1 MNKTLLAAL
10 IALPVAANAA
20 FLVDDAPADAPVVEQ
35 AKTKTPAPAQVVP
48 EAPVLKADVAKQPEP
63 VMEQKIVVEK
73 DAGSLG
79 PAKQDRHL
87 SQTGAILYL
96 NQGEFAPPFAQGL
109 GRDIPLGLAITQI
122 LQNPDWVVQAESMVN
137 MRKAVSWKGG
147 VPWTDALDD
156 VLTQVGYSAE
166 VDFAAK
172 RVKLV
177 AKGTPVDVKVWELDP
192 ADGSL
197 KKSLEKWVKLAGWQL
212 VWDADY
218 DFPVSMYAR
227 IEGSLEDALYAVSA
241 SIRGSEAPLKI
252 TLFEGNR
259 VVRVAPADGGKRR

>member
-1 MNKTLLAAL
+1 MGVNVSMNKTLLAAL
-10 IALPVAANAA
+10 IAVPVAANAA
-20 FLVDDAPADAPVVEQ
+20 FIVDDAPADVVPVVEQ
-35 AKTKTPAPAQVVP
+35 KIESPKAPAAP
-48 EAPVLKADVAKQPEP
+48 EISPPKAEIPVLENKVS
-63 VMEQKIVVEK
+63 VEK
-73 DAGSLG
+73 TDASLG
-79 PAKQDRHL
+79 PVKQDRHL

-96 NQGEFAPPFAQGL
+96 NQGSFAPPFAQGL

-122 LQNPDWVVQAESMVN
+122 LQNPEWVVQAESMVN

-177 AKGTPVDVKVWELDP
+177 AKGTPVEVNVWELDP

-197 KKSLEKWVKLAGWQL
+197 RKSLEKWVKIAGWQL
-212 VWDADY
+212 VWEADY

-227 IEGSLEDALYAVSA
+227 IEGSLEDALYAVSS